1 MKAFD
6 SQLQN
11 LKRQV
16 EAAPWLKW
24 AGLAIV
30 LLLALFCLQALDA
43 VRVERQK
50 AAMDA
55 ELDLRRIM
63 SLKGQDVWFERQKN
77 AVELR
82 DTLKAQLPEV
92 STPGMAQAAL
102 QNWLR
107 GLTSGFGNEQ
117 NANIRINRSG
127 TVETVPGVLRIN
139 ASLNVAASPRQSLN
153 LLRQIESSSN
163 LVTLETLT
171 LQSDD
176 SNTLHL
182 TLNAYYRVTEGGT
195 P

>member
-6 SQLQN
+6 SQLQS

-63 SLKGQDVWFERQKN
+63 SLKGQDVWFEREKS
-77 AVELR
+77 ALELR
-82 DTLKAQLPEV
+82 DTLRAQLPEV
-92 STPGMAQAAL
+92 ATPGMAQAAL

-127 TVETVPGVLRIN
+127 TVETVPGVLRVN

-182 TLNAYYRVTEGGT
+182 TLNAYYRIAEGAA

>member
-1 MKAFD
+1 MKAFE
-6 SQLQN
+6 SQLQS

-63 SLKGQDVWFERQKN
+63 SLKGQDVWFEREKS
-77 AVELR
+77 ALELR
-82 DTLKAQLPEV
+82 DTLRAQLPEV
-92 STPGMAQAAL
+92 ATPGMAQASL

-127 TVETVPGVLRIN
+127 TVETVPGVLRVN

-182 TLNAYYRVTEGGT
+182 TLNAYYRIAEGAA

>member
-6 SQLQN
+6 TQLQS

-43 VRVERQK
+43 ARLERQK

-55 ELDLRRIM
+55 ELDLRRILA
-63 SLKGQDVWFERQKN
+63 LKGQDVWFEREKSASQ
-77 AVELR
+77 LR

-92 STPGMAQAAL
+92 ATPGMAQAAL

-117 NANIRINRSG
+117 NASIRINRSG
-127 TVETVPGVLRIN
+127 LVETVPGVLRVN
-139 ASLNVAASPRQSLN
+139 ASLNIAASPRQSLN
-153 LLRQIESSSN
+153 LLRQVETSTN
-163 LVTLETLT
+163 LVTVETVT

-182 TLNAYYRVTEGGT
+182 TLNAYYRIAEGT
-195 P
+195 AP

>member
-1 MKAFD
+1 M
-6 SQLQN
+6 
-11 LKRQV
+11 
-16 EAAPWLKW
+16 
-24 AGLAIV
+24 AGMNTLNSG
-30 LLLALFCLQALDA
+30 LLI
-43 VRVERQK
+43 RS
-50 AAMDA
+50 
-55 ELDLRRIM
+55 ELW
-63 SLKGQDVWFERQKN
+63 SNQ
-77 AVELR
+77 LR

-127 TVETVPGVLRIN
+127 TVETVPGVLRVN

-182 TLNAYYRVTEGGT
+182 VKRFHPKFYTGSDA
-195 P
+195 

>member
-63 SLKGQDVWFERQKN
+63 SLKGQDVWFERQKS

-127 TVETVPGVLRIN
+127 TVETVPGVLRVN

-153 LLRQIESSSN
+153 LLRRHLMLGMHSVN
-163 LVTLETLT
+163 LGNMLFWRAHAMNELAIVT
-171 LQSDD
+171 Q
-176 SNTLHL
+176 
-182 TLNAYYRVTEGGT
+182 
-195 P
+195 

>member
-1 MKAFD
+1 MKAFE
-6 SQLQN
+6 SQLQS

-30 LLLALFCLQALDA
+30 LLLALFCLQVLDA

-63 SLKGQDVWFERQKN
+63 SLKGQDVWFEREKS
-77 AVELR
+77 ALELR
-82 DTLKAQLPEV
+82 DTLRAQLPEV
-92 STPGMAQAAL
+92 ATPGMAQASL

-127 TVETVPGVLRIN
+127 TVETVPGVLRVN

-182 TLNAYYRVTEGGT
+182 TLNAYYRIAEGAA

>member
-1 MKAFD
+1 MKALD
-6 SQLQN
+6 SHLQN

-16 EAAPWLKW
+16 EATPWLKW
-24 AGLAIV
+24 AGLAIF
-30 LLLALFCLQALDA
+30 LLLTLFCLQALDA

-50 AAMDA
+50 AAMDS

-63 SLKGQDVWFERQKN
+63 SLKGQDVWFERQKS

-107 GLTSGFGNEQ
+107 VLTSGFGNEQ

-127 TVETVPGVLRIN
+127 TVETVPGVLRVN

-182 TLNAYYRVTEGGT
+182 TLNAYYRVTEGTT

>member
-6 SQLQN
+6 TQLQS

-43 VRVERQK
+43 ARLERQK

-55 ELDLRRIM
+55 ELDLRRILA
-63 SLKGQDVWFERQKN
+63 LKGQDVWFEREKSASQ
-77 AVELR
+77 LR

-92 STPGMAQAAL
+92 ATPGMAQAAL

-117 NANIRINRSG
+117 NASIRINRSG
-127 TVETVPGVLRIN
+127 LVETVPGVLRVN
-139 ASLNVAASPRQSLN
+139 ASLNIAASPRQSLN
-153 LLRQIESSSN
+153 LLRQVETSTN
-163 LVTLETLT
+163 LVTVETVT

-182 TLNAYYRVTEGGT
+182 TLNAYYRITEGT
-195 P
+195 AP

>member
-63 SLKGQDVWFERQKN
+63 SLKGQDIWFERQKS

-82 DTLKAQLPEV
+82 
-92 STPGMAQAAL
+92 
-102 QNWLR
+102 
-107 GLTSGFGNEQ
+107 
-117 NANIRINRSG
+117 
-127 TVETVPGVLRIN
+127 
-139 ASLNVAASPRQSLN
+139 
-153 LLRQIESSSN
+153 
-163 LVTLETLT
+163 
-171 LQSDD
+171 
-176 SNTLHL
+176 
-182 TLNAYYRVTEGGT
+182 
-195 P
+195 

>member
-63 SLKGQDVWFERQKN
+63 SLKGQDVWFERQKS

-127 TVETVPGVLRIN
+127 TVETVPGVLRVN

-182 TLNAYYRVTEGGT
+182 TLNAYYRIAEGAA

>member
-30 LLLALFCLQALDA
+30 LLLALLCLQALDA

-63 SLKGQDVWFERQKN
+63 SLKGQDVWFERQKS

-127 TVETVPGVLRIN
+127 TVETVPGVLRVN

-182 TLNAYYRVTEGGT
+182 TLNAYYRVTEGAT

>member
-6 SQLQN
+6 AQLQN

-30 LLLALFCLQALDA
+30 VLFALLGLQVLDA

-50 AAMDA
+50 AAVDA
-55 ELDLRRIM
+55 ELDLRGVLA
-63 SLKGQDVWFERQKN
+63 LKGQDVWLEREKN
-77 AVELR
+77 ASQLR
-82 DTLKAQLPEV
+82 DALTAQLPEV
-92 STPGMAQAAL
+92 ATPGMAQAAL

-107 GLTSGFGNEQ
+107 GLTSGLGNEQ
-117 NANIRINRSG
+117 GANIRINRSG
-127 TVETVPGVLRIN
+127 PVEATPHVLRVN
-139 ASLNVAASPRQSLN
+139 ASLNIVASPRQSLN
-153 LLRQIESSSN
+153 LLRQIENSTN
-163 LVTLETLT
+163 LVTVETLT

-182 TLNAYYRVTEGGT
+182 TLNAYYRVAEGAA

>member
-6 SQLQN
+6 SQLQS

-30 LLLALFCLQALDA
+30 LLLALFCLQALDT

-63 SLKGQDVWFERQKN
+63 SLKGQDVWFDREKS
-77 AVELR
+77 ALELR
-82 DTLKAQLPEV
+82 DTLRAQLPEV
-92 STPGMAQAAL
+92 ATPGMAQAAL

-127 TVETVPGVLRIN
+127 TVETVPGVLRVN

-182 TLNAYYRVTEGGT
+182 TLNAYYRVAEGAA

>member
-6 SQLQN
+6 SQLQS

-30 LLLALFCLQALDA
+30 LLLALFCLQALDT

-63 SLKGQDVWFERQKN
+63 SLKGQDVWFDRERS
-77 AVELR
+77 ALELR
-82 DTLKAQLPEV
+82 DTLRAQLPEV
-92 STPGMAQAAL
+92 ATPGMAQAAL

-127 TVETVPGVLRIN
+127 TVETVPGVLRVN

-182 TLNAYYRVTEGGT
+182 TLNAYYRVAEGAA